1 MGPALK
7 VVVVEDDAALRAEIL
22 EVLEEENFDV
32 RGCGTI
38 AAFWT
43 EHLRFEPDL
52 VIVDLNLPDGRGND
66 LIRELRAKSDIG
78 ILVLSG
84 RQDEADRIIALEFGA
99 DDFVQKPCGPRE
111 LVARANAILRRSAS
125 TVSADKADC
134 RAARFAGYRLD
145 YWTMQLE
152 TPEGEVMT
160 LTTAEFDLL
169 CVFIER
175 SQRVLSRGQLLDLL
189 RGEGW
194 AGYNRTVDGLVS
206 RLRKKMPGTDEI
218 PQLLKTVHGTGYMLA
233 CPVEFG

>member
-1 MGPALK
+1 MVPAQKIVL
-7 VVVVEDDAALRAEIL
+7 VEDDAALRAEIL
-22 EVLEEENFDV
+22 EVLEEDNFDV

-38 AAFWT
+38 ASFWT
-43 EHLRFEPDL
+43 EYMRFEPDL
-52 VIVDLNLPDGRGND
+52 VVVDLNLPDGRGND
-66 LIRELRAKSDIG
+66 LIRELRAKSRVG

-84 RQDEADRIIALEFGA
+84 RQEEADRIIALEFGA

-111 LVARANAILRRSAS
+111 LIARANAILRRSAPP
-125 TVSADKADC
+125 AHQDKGEC
-134 RAARFAGYRLD
+134 RAASFAGYRLD

-152 TPEGEVMT
+152 SPEGEVMT

-175 SQRVLSRGQLLDLL
+175 SQRVLSREQLLDLL

-206 RLRKKMPGTDEI
+206 RLRKKMPGTSEI

-233 CPVEFG
+233 CPVHFG